1 MIMCVFVLCIVGV
14 LCMCRGSSMRSLLI
28 SLVACGVTL
37 CKAAGCNESYSSVL
51 LCGMNYLVSGAHG
64 N

>member
-1 MIMCVFVLCIVGV
+1 
-14 LCMCRGSSMRSLLI
+14 MRSLLI

-37 CKAAGCNESYSSVL
+37 CKAGESYSSVL
-51 LCGMNYLVSGAHG
+51 LCGVNYLVSGAHG